1 MNNLEQLKNLITEKN
16 GLIFTSDLNEM
27 NIPREYLSRAV
38 KQGLLKKI
46 DRGAYISPDAIDDE
60 MYRLQM
66 RFKSII
72 YSHDTALFLNG
83 LTDRD
88 PIEYTVTVYSGYKT
102 TKLKENGLNTFF
114 IQKELLEVGAIKK
127 RTAFGHEVKTYNSER
142 AICDCIR
149 NRNKMDIA
157 IITDVLKRYTSNKLR
172 NIPLLMEYAEM
183 FKVESILRGYL
194 EVLL

>member
-27 NIPREYLSRAV
+27 DIPREYLSRAV

-114 IQKELLEVGAIKK
+114 IQKELLEVGVIKK